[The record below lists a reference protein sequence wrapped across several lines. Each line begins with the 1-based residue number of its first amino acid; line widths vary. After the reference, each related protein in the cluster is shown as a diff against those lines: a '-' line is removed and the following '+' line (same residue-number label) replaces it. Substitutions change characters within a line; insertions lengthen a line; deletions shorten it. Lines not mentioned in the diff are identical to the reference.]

1 MNSIDIDMPEV
12 KMYGYILELKERRIL
27 LTSIDTYLR

>member
-12 KMYGYILELKERRIL
+12 KMYVYILELQERRTL